1 MAENTNEMED
11 GNNLDEKLTPKQ
23 IKFIDAMLTEPTI
36 EKACQ
41 KAGVSRA
48 TGHKYLR
55 KTIVKRTIQTKQNEI
70 MDRTTQTLY
79 TASTN
84 AVVVLNNIMTDG
96 KVNPFVRVQAGKVI
110 LEQAYKAY
118 ELVGVAK
125 QIEEVRAEIEEIS
138 KGN

>member
-1 MAENTNEMED
+1 MEENNK
-11 GNNLDEKLTPKQ
+11 LDEKLTPKQ
-23 IKFIDAMLTEPTI
+23 VKFIDAMLTEPTI

-48 TGHKYLR
+48 TGHKYL
-55 KTIVKRTIQTKQNEI
+55 KMTVVKRTIQTKQAEI
-70 MDRTTQTLY
+70 MDMTTQSLY
-79 TASTN
+79 TASSN
-84 AVVVLNNIMTDG
+84 AITVLNSIMTDK
-96 KVNPFVRVQAGKVI
+96 KVNPFVRTQAAKTI

-118 ELVGVAK
+118 EFVGVVK

>member
-1 MAENTNEMED
+1 MARNEND
-11 GNNLDEKLTPKQ
+11 SLTPKQ
-23 IKFIDAMLTEPTI
+23 IKFVDAMLTEPTI
-36 EKACQ
+36 EKACK

-48 TGHKYLR
+48 TGYKYLK

-84 AVVVLNNIMTDG
+84 AVNVLNTIMTDEE
-96 KVNPFVRVQAGKVI
+96 VNPFVRVQAGKTI

-118 ELVGVAK
+118 ELVGIAK

>member
-1 MAENTNEMED
+1 MEED
-11 GNNLDEKLTPKQ
+11 DNLDEKLTPKQ
-23 IKFIDAMLTEPTI
+23 VKFIDAMLTEPTI

-79 TASTN
+79 TTSIN
-84 AVVVLNNIMTDG
+84 AVVVLNDIMTDK

-138 KGN
+138 KGS

>member
-1 MAENTNEMED
+1 MEG
-11 GNNLDEKLTPKQ
+11 GNNLGEKLTPREM
-23 IKFIDAMLTEPTI
+23 KFIDAMLTEPTI

>member
-1 MAENTNEMED
+1 
-11 GNNLDEKLTPKQ
+11 
-23 IKFIDAMLTEPTI
+23 
-36 EKACQ
+36 
-41 KAGVSRA
+41 
-48 TGHKYLR
+48 
-55 KTIVKRTIQTKQNEI
+55 

>member
-1 MAENTNEMED
+1 MED

>member
-1 MAENTNEMED
+1 MEG
-11 GNNLDEKLTPKQ
+11 GNNLGEKLTPREM
-23 IKFIDAMLTEPTI
+23 KFIDAMLTEPTI

-48 TGHKYLR
+48 TGHKYLK

-118 ELVGVAK
+118 ELIGVAK

>member
-1 MAENTNEMED
+1 MED

-23 IKFIDAMLTEPTI
+23 IKFVDAMLTEPTI

>member
-1 MAENTNEMED
+1 MAGNEND
-11 GNNLDEKLTPKQ
+11 SLTPKQ
-23 IKFIDAMLTEPTI
+23 IKFVDAMLTEPTI
-36 EKACQ
+36 EKACK

-48 TGHKYLR
+48 TV
-55 KTIVKRTIQTKQNEI
+55 VKRTIQTKQNEI

-84 AVVVLNNIMTDG
+84 AVNVLNTIMTDEE
-96 KVNPFVRVQAGKVI
+96 VNPFVRVQAGKVI